1 MSVSVLG
8 AAAWRPSG
16 RCFTI
21 KCVGGA
27 GLGWA
32 GLGWAGLGWA
42 GLDWADGAAELRSAA
57 AEIN

>member
-1 MSVSVLG
+1 M
-8 AAAWRPSG
+8 AAAG

-32 GLGWAGLGWA
+32 GLGWLGWA
-42 GLDWADGAAELRSAA
+42 GGAAELRSAA

>member
-1 MSVSVLG
+1 M
-8 AAAWRPSG
+8 AAAG

-32 GLGWAGLGWA
+32 GLGWAG
-42 GLDWADGAAELRSAA
+42 GAAELRSAA